1 MRCSRN
7 AKIKLQPRQP
17 NKLCSNRYMNHRNTS
32 CLTVLGAGSWGTALA
47 MLLARNG
54 HTVKLWDRDS
64 QHIHALNSER
74 LNQRY
79 LPGIPLPE
87 NVQPT
92 TDLEVALNDTGF
104 VISVIPSSGFREVL
118 KKIGS
123 VRQALNFVWASKGL
137 EPGTGKF
144 LHEVVAEE
152 LPDNANIAALS
163 GPSFATEV
171 AKGLPT
177 AVTVASNN
185 IEYADTVARL
195 FHCPSFRAYTSGDLI
210 GVELGGSI
218 KNVLAIAAGISDGL
232 GYGANA
238 RAALITRGLAEIMR
252 LGTCLGGKRETFM
265 GLAGVGDL
273 VLTCTDDQS
282 RNRRLGLALGRG
294 VALDKAVEEIGQAVE
309 GLHTAGEL
317 DAVARQHGVDM
328 PITHQVKRV
337 LFDNEPAASAVDALL
352 AREAK
357 PEAV

>member
-1 MRCSRN
+1 
-7 AKIKLQPRQP
+7 
-17 NKLCSNRYMNHRNTS
+17 
-32 CLTVLGAGSWGTALA
+32 

-54 HTVKLWDRDS
+54 HKVNLWDRDDR
-64 QHIHALNSER
+64 HIRALNDNRE
-74 LNQRY
+74 NQRY

-87 NVQPT
+87 GVHPVTN
-92 TDLEVALNDTGF
+92 LEHALKDAKF
-104 VISVIPSSGFREVL
+104 LLSVVPSSGFREVL

-123 VRQALNFVWASKGL
+123 SHTAALNFIWASKGL

-152 LPDNANIAALS
+152 LPDDANIAAIS